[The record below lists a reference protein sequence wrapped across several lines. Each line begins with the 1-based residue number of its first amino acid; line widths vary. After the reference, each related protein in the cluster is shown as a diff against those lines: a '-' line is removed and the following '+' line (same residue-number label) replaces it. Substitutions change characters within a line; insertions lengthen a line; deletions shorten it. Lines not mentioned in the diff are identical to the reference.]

1 VLSFSIPEDIV
12 EPWWPNGYGSQKL
25 YNVTASFENTETGES
40 SSMKKKVGFRQAI
53 RSQKIS
59 THELV

>member
-53 RSQKIS
+53 RS
-59 THELV
+59 